1 MSGKQNTQQTK
12 APNKTWK
19 LLAPIVVLCAI
30 CLVITAALA
39 LANQVTAPVIAAAE
53 QAKADAALVEVLPE
67 ANGSTF
73 TDLTGIELPAGITAA
88 KQADNGAGYVFS
100 VTTKGFGGDINLMV
114 GLSAQ
119 GAITG
124 SKVITHAETQGIGSK
139 VVEDGSPFQ
148 QQLIGMTDTSG
159 IVATSGASVSS
170 KGMTD
175 AMKAAFDAYT
185 LANGGTVEIEYADR
199 PASFT
204 DEVVAQFYAD
214 PAYTEVPGGMILSEG
229 TVVYASEFGMESDV
243 GVAVCFDANGAILG
257 ISVDASHETEGLG
270 TRCGESEFTDLFK
283 GVSSADE
290 VDALSGATVT
300 STAVKTAVNAAIAN
314 YETVKG
320 AA

>member
-1 MSGKQNTQQTK
+1 MSDKQNTQQAK

-19 LLAPIVVLCAI
+19 LIAPIVVLCAI

-53 QAKADAALVEVLPE
+53 EAKANAALVVVLPE
-67 ANGSTF
+67 SEGSAF
-73 TDLTGIELPAGITAA
+73 ADVTDIELPEGITAA
-88 KQADNGAGYVFS
+88 KKAENGAGYVFS
-100 VTTKGFGGDINLMV
+100 ITTKGFGGDINLMV
-114 GLSAQ
+114 GISAD

-185 LANGGTVEIEYADR
+185 LANGGTVEIEYAAKPATLTDDLLQTFY
-199 PASFT
+199 PGASF
-204 DEVVAQFYAD
+204 
-214 PAYTEVPGGMILSEG
+214 TEVPGGMVSPAG

-243 GVAVCFDANGAILG
+243 GVAVFFDPDGAILG
-257 ISVDASHETEGLG
+257 ITVDSSHETEGLG

-283 GVSSADE
+283 GVSSGDD
-290 VDALSGATVT
+290 VDALAGATIT
-300 STAVKTAVNAAIAN
+300 STAVKTAVNTAIAN
-314 YETVKG
+314 YETIKG